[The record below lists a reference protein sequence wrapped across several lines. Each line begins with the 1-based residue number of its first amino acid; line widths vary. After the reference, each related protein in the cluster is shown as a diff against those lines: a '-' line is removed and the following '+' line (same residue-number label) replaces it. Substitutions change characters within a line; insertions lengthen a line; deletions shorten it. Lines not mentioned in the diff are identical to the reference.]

1 VKMENKLI
9 DVLEGI
15 EKRIEARILSDP
27 PPVRIGKE
35 EGKSGVDFL
44 LALDSLEA
52 ARQITLLD
60 WNFFSR
66 FESMELLNGAWN
78 NKKYKH
84 RAKNVL
90 AMIHN
95 FNKRSNWVAKYIL
108 TQQQYKKRIATW
120 VHLLDIATKLLEMN
134 NFSSALAFYA
144 AFENSACH
152 RLQHTKIA
160 MLNKKNATARFNA
173 LQHLANTSL
182 NNKNYREALKR
193 ATPPCLPHL
202 GVFLTDLTFI
212 EDGYHDV
219 INEKLI
225 NFKKRQ
231 LCYEVITGI
240 RQFQLDPYNFT
251 VVVYLQEFLSVDKE
265 TELTDTDLFNLSLQA
280 EPRGWTPEKH
290 SKKEKE
296 M

>member
-1 VKMENKLI
+1 MVKGLQIRAVNTIVHWLEIAPKDWDAKLVSRLDVLIQEMKEKNSPLVVKMENKLI

-160 MLNKKNATARFNA
+160 MLNTKNATARFNA

-182 NNKNYREALKR
+182 NNKNYRDALKR

-202 GVFLTDLTFI
+202 GVFFDRFDI
-212 EDGYHDV
+212 Y
-219 INEKLI
+219 
-225 NFKKRQ
+225 
-231 LCYEVITGI
+231 
-240 RQFQLDPYNFT
+240 
-251 VVVYLQEFLSVDKE
+251 
-265 TELTDTDLFNLSLQA
+265 
-280 EPRGWTPEKH
+280 
-290 SKKEKE
+290 
-296 M
+296 